1 MRVGKAGLFSLSIIL
16 LFPSALFAQDGAC
29 VSTGPKVEEAKLQVQ
44 KAYADFVVVASHA
57 DADGIENIYTKGA
70 VVIPPG
76 MAPIVGNKNIRK
88 FYADSFPR
96 GVLADDAFTNL
107 SLTICGDSYVDVSE
121 YSGHFRMANKDIV
134 GFHGRN
140 MVIWQKQPDGSLKIS
155 HDAWGD
161 IKDPKQAAK

>member
-1 MRVGKAGLFSLSIIL
+1 MGVGKASLFSLSIVL
-16 LFPSALFAQDGAC
+16 LFSSALVAQEGAC

-57 DADGIENIYTKGA
+57 DADGIENIYTKDA
-70 VVIPPG
+70 LVIPPG

-88 FYADSFPR
+88 FYSDSFPR
-96 GVLADDAFTNL
+96 GVLAGDTFTNI
-107 SLTICGDSYVDVSE
+107 SLTICSDSYVDVSE

-140 MVIWQKQPDGSLKIS
+140 LVIWQKQPDGSLKIS

-161 IKDPKQAAK
+161 IKDAKQAAN